1 MSTDNPAKT
10 RADSQLIMWLLTDSG
25 VSRYRIA
32 KDIGISEATISR
44 VARGETTVQSIRFG
58 TAQKLSAYAE
68 NIQTAQA
75 KGATTHGTENH

>member
-1 MSTDNPAKT
+1 MVKETEAT
-10 RADSQLIMWLLTDSG
+10 LADSALIMWLLTESN

-68 NIQTAQA
+68 SVQKQEA
-75 KGATTHGTENH
+75 KGVTTDGEEIN

>member
-1 MSTDNPAKT
+1 MVKETEAT
-10 RADSQLIMWLLTDSG
+10 QADSALIMWLLTESS

-68 NIQTAQA
+68 AVRKAQDA
-75 KGATTHGTENH
+75 KGVTPDGEDIN